1 MKRLLAF
8 AGITVVF
15 CGISGA
21 VTFGPQGAAS
31 TPDAEFITL
40 SDIAS
45 LPVAGTAGDAM
56 APAQETAPVAGDTS
70 VSEAAPAQGA
80 APLPEVT
87 PAPST
92 ESPQEKPVVVTE
104 EVKVVSPEAEVMTLA
119 VTSSVV
125 VATNVISPEVVAT
138 EVVETVKQATVS
150 PAASNGVD
158 SATEMMPVESFSGTS
173 GKQNLISVA
182 LDDVPLQ
189 DVVRLFTRISGAN
202 IISSSTNLQGKVTV
216 NLQDVEWR
224 PALDSILDMY
234 NLMVAEKVPGSG
246 IYSVMTKAPGTE
258 PLIAQPIF
266 LDYAPVSNVVAVL
279 SPMVGKGGMI
289 SPFPNAN
296 AIVVRATAADL
307 SAIMK
312 VITEIDVPRQ
322 QVYIEAKFLELTDEA
337 IKDLG
342 INWQML
348 EGYGIGVKNLEQ
360 AIVDKRTKFNENTSS
375 SDRSDLMQQSDVV
388 KNGNSA
394 TFGDSTKDG
403 LSSSVGSSSGRD
415 VSDSIEKTAQYN
427 KGLVRNRDQTVTDIR
442 TAVLS
447 ADDFRVVLSA
457 LQQINGISVVSNPK
471 IIVANQE
478 TATIHIGQ
486 NEPNIKGTVT
496 AGQQGQANTVTYAL
510 DPDKPYF
517 AFGISLE
524 VTPTINNQ
532 SNISV
537 RIMPTLSR
545 HFSDKVAPDGITY
558 PVEATKTIKTVFSME
573 SGKTAAI
580 GGLTETD
587 ERDNVVKIPVLGD
600 IPLIGKYLFSY
611 THKQHTKTETIIF
624 VTVGLANPKTLQ
636 RDEGLP
642 EESDLAQK
650 HMVVSKQLRDKR
662 TADAAKAAALEKAAK
677 EKAAKAAAKP

>member
-1 MKRLLAF
+1 MKRLLALVCTSVISG
-8 AGITVVF
+8 GI
-15 CGISGA
+15 CGA
-21 VTFGPQGAAS
+21 VTFGPQSVVS
-31 TPDAEFITL
+31 TPDAEFLTL
-40 SDIAS
+40 SDMASAPIA
-45 LPVAGTAGDAM
+45 ATAGDA
-56 APAQETAPVAGDTS
+56 AVA
-70 VSEAAPAQGA
+70 A
-80 APLPEVT
+80 
-87 PAPST
+87 
-92 ESPQEKPVVVTE
+92 
-104 EVKVVSPEAEVMTLA
+104 
-119 VTSSVV
+119 
-125 VATNVISPEVVAT
+125 SPEVVPEMGPATVVTREASTTEPPVTVTMAAATNVAAAIPEAGATNGAGPAVASTGAVEMVKVAAADIAGTNKEGAAGVAT
-138 EVVETVKQATVS
+138 EL
-150 PAASNGVD
+150 
-158 SATEMMPVESFSGTS
+158 MPVESFTAGSE
-173 GKQNLISVA
+173 KQNLISIA

-216 NLQDVEWR
+216 NLQDVEWK

-246 IYSVMTKAPGTE
+246 IYSVITKVPGTE
-258 PLIAQPIF
+258 PMIAQPIF

-279 SPMVGKGGMI
+279 TPMVGRGGMI
-289 SPFPNAN
+289 SPFHNAN

-307 SAIMK
+307 SEIIK
-312 VITEIDVPRQ
+312 VVKEIDVPRQ

-342 INWQML
+342 VNWQVL
-348 EGYGIGVKNLEQ
+348 EGYGIGAKSLTQTITDE
-360 AIVDKRTKFNENTSS
+360 RTRDNSRRLS
-375 SDRSDLMQQSDVV
+375 SDQADVRQSSDTIES
-388 KNGNSA
+388 GNSA
-394 TFGDSTKDG
+394 AFGDSTAEG
-403 LSSSVGSSSGRD
+403 LSSSVDSSSGRKT
-415 VSDSIEKTAQYN
+415 SDSIDRSAEFRKS
-427 KGLVRNRDQTVTDIR
+427 LVKNRDQTLTDVR

-510 DPDKPYF
+510 DPEKPYF

-537 RIMPTLSR
+537 RIIPTLSR
-545 HFSDKVAPDGITY
+545 HFSDKVSPDGITY

-587 ERDNVVKIPVLGD
+587 DRDNVMKIPLLGD

-611 THKQHTKTETIIF
+611 THKKHTQTETIIF

-642 EESDLAQK
+642 EETDLTQK
-650 HMVVSKQLRDKR
+650 HLVVSKKMRDQR
-662 TADAAKAAALEKAAK
+662 AADAAKAAAKEKASGQKAAK
-677 EKAAKAAAKP
+677 TP

>member
-1 MKRLLAF
+1 MKRLF
-8 AGITVVF
+8 TFVCVTVVF
-15 CGISGA
+15 GGLCGA
-21 VTFGPQGAAS
+21 ATFGPQS
-31 TPDAEFITL
+31 VVPTPDAEFLTL
-40 SDIAS
+40 SDMASAPSAAIAASSPETIPPTVVSQEPDSSAS
-45 LPVAGTAGDAM
+45 LVM
-56 APAQETAPVAGDTS
+56 TS
-70 VSEAAPAQGA
+70 VG
-80 APLPEVT
+80 
-87 PAPST
+87 
-92 ESPQEKPVVVTE
+92 
-104 EVKVVSPEAEVMTLA
+104 A
-119 VTSSVV
+119 VTKQGMSS
-125 VATNVISPEVVAT
+125 ATGA
-138 EVVETVKQATVS
+138 VETVKVTPGDLAGTNQEALAAL
-150 PAASNGVD
+150 PAELMS
-158 SATEMMPVESFSGTS
+158 VESFTS
-173 GKQNLISVA
+173 ASEKQNLISIA

-234 NLMVAEKVPGSG
+234 SLMVSEKVPGSG
-246 IYSVMTKAPGTE
+246 IYSVMTKVPGEE

-279 SPMVGKGGMI
+279 TPMVGKGGMI

-296 AIVVRATAADL
+296 AVVVRATAGNL
-307 SAIMK
+307 SEIIK
-312 VITEIDVPRQ
+312 VVKEIDMPRQ

-342 INWQML
+342 VNWQVL
-348 EGYGIGVKNLEQ
+348 EGYGIGAKSLTQTIN
-360 AIVDKRTKFNENTSS
+360 DGRTKENSRRLSSNQADVRQS
-375 SDRSDLMQQSDVV
+375 SDTIES
-388 KNGNSA
+388 GNSA
-394 TFGDSTKDG
+394 VFADSTVDG
-403 LSSSVGSSSGRD
+403 LSSSKDSSSGRTT
-415 VSDSIEKTAQYN
+415 SDSIDRSAEYQKSLT
-427 KGLVRNRDQTVTDIR
+427 KNRDQTLTDIR

-457 LQQINGISVVSNPK
+457 LQQINGITVVSNPK

-496 AGQQGQANTVTYAL
+496 AGQQGQANTVTYSL
-510 DPDKPYF
+510 DPERPYF

-537 RIMPTLSR
+537 RITPTLSR
-545 HFSDKVAPDGITY
+545 HFSDKVSPDGISY

-587 ERDNVVKIPVLGD
+587 DRDNVVKIPLLGD

-611 THKQHTKTETIIF
+611 THKKHTQTETIIF
-624 VTVGLANPKTLQ
+624 VTVGLANPKTLE

-642 EESDLAQK
+642 EETDLTQK
-650 HMVVSKQLRDKR
+650 HLIVSKQLRDQ
-662 TADAAKAAALEKAAK
+662 KAAAALKAANK
-677 EKAAKAAAKP
+677 DKARKAASEKSP